1 MAGAD
6 QKEISSDDFE
16 KYFPHAPV
24 ALCIK
29 ECARLSVLRRYDCPD
44 PILDVGC
51 GDGLFTSIALPG
63 REVWG
68 IDIDAKE
75 GRWAQA
81 SKAYSQIILGDVTRT
96 KLPARFF
103 RSCVANCSLEHVPNI
118 DGALTTIQGALAE
131 GGRAYLFVPH
141 RDWASRMTSVR
152 LLHAIGAHSAASSL
166 QDRIDRTFYHRHLYD
181 EQGWRDVAERSGFRV
196 VAIEPVLSTSSTTA
210 FEAFLAPSVLGF
222 VNKKLTSRWT
232 NFPEA
237 RRKVAP
243 LAYRLASAVMDMGD
257 PTPTGELLLILEPAR
272 QP

>member
-1 MAGAD
+1 MTRSPEALAKERSGALEEERW
-6 QKEISSDDFE
+6 QALIRKRISSDDFE
-16 KYFPHAPV
+16 KYFPNAPLRAV
-24 ALCIK
+24 CIK

-103 RSCVANCSLEHVPNI
+103 RDCVANCSLEHVPNI

-152 LLHAIGAHSAASSL
+152 LLSAIGARRAPGAGCRPVDGATIAAAP
-166 QDRIDRTFYHRHLYD
+166 YYD
-181 EQGWRDVAERSGFRV
+181 GQA
-196 VAIEPVLSTSSTTA
+196 
-210 FEAFLAPSVLGF
+210 
-222 VNKKLTSRWT
+222 
-232 NFPEA
+232 
-237 RRKVAP
+237 
-243 LAYRLASAVMDMGD
+243 
-257 PTPTGELLLILEPAR
+257 
-272 QP
+272 